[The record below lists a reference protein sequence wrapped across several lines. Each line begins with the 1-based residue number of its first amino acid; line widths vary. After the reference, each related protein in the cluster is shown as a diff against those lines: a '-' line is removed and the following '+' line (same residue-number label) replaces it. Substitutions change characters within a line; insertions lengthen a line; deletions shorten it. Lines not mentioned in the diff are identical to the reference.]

1 MSTRLCA
8 VQFIQKKDP
17 TYQDVKENTAW
28 SMDKLNDYINNNV
41 APNKGLD
48 PDWVHT
54 ALPVSDFS
62 QINVNWKATQYLIG

>member
-1 MSTRLCA
+1 

-28 SMDKLNDYINNNV
+28 SMDKLNEYINNNV
-41 APNKGLD
+41 APNKSLE

-54 ALPVSDFS
+54 ALPVSDLL
-62 QINVNWKATQYLIG
+62 TLIDLEC